1 MRRTMQVQFFAAGLF
16 AFAQTSFDQDR
27 RGAEAGEAKAMTAL
41 AHRYEHGQGCPRD
54 AGQAILW
61 YLRAAKLNEPG
72 AMVALGDIY
81 DEGKCVDQNM
91 GEAVRLFRA
100 AAQLGSGEAM
110 YRLG

>member
-1 MRRTMQVQFFAAGLF
+1 M
-16 AFAQTSFDQDR
+16 AQTSFDSDQR
-27 RGAEAGEAKAMTAL
+27 AAEAGESKAMTAL

-61 YLRAAKLNEPG
+61 YRRAARLNEPG

-91 GEAVRLFRA
+91 GEACAGFGWRQDWEA
-100 AAQLGSGEAM
+100 AKRCISLAA
-110 YRLG
+110 